1 MRTPKRSLLAGTAAA
16 ALIVA
21 PVSAMAAPNLQQ
33 DDKWLSLSGNVVDV
47 EGSIFTLDYGEGL
60 VTVEMD
66 DWDWYDETGSLMPG
80 ESVVV
85 YGEVDNDLF
94 EQATIEASS
103 VYVSN
108 RNTYYYANAA
118 DEETPVIASPV
129 WVGTPA
135 IDYPGT
141 SVTVSGT
148 VTDVNGRNVTV
159 DAGGANL
166 TVDTSALYYNPVDDV
181 GIPKVDEGD
190 LIQANGQMEAGLF
203 ENRQLKANSITVL
216 FNDTNSS
223 S

>member
-108 RNTYYYANAA
+108 RNT
-118 DEETPVIASPV
+118 
-129 WVGTPA
+129 
-135 IDYPGT
+135 
-141 SVTVSGT
+141 
-148 VTDVNGRNVTV
+148 
-159 DAGGANL
+159 
-166 TVDTSALYYNPVDDV
+166 
-181 GIPKVDEGD
+181 
-190 LIQANGQMEAGLF
+190 
-203 ENRQLKANSITVL
+203 
-216 FNDTNSS
+216 
-223 S
+223 